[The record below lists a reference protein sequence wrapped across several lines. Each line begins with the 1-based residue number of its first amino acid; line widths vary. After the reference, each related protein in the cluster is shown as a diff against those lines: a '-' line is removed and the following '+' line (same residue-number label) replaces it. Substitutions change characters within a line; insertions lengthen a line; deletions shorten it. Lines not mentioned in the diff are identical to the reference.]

1 MQKPRRVSIVILFIF
16 FLSCKEQDSNDYKN
30 LPHILNGQIPSLTED
45 MFLNLMVDSSNLP
58 NNCNYIVQTKGE
70 DTLNIIEFD
79 DKKRMIF
86 KSYRQFVFGNWNGK
100 YLTMIEGHIYENNIL
115 KKTYYLH
122 SNCGFKFYKYFYKN
136 KKISNIKEYELNLRD
151 EVNTNPYDYI
161 NHIFNINQ
169 LIKFTEKIG
178 LDKKSKQISETKRE
192 YLKSIVQEYFKRK
205 KTDTF
210 SFSNTFL
217 FDNETKNLIYTKYP
231 NQLLRY
237 NSKNKLS
244 SKISK
249 EIYQEDYY
257 TTKFENIQNSL
268 LVTTLYNGK
277 PFMYRVFK
285 NKNVIYLKYIRNS
298 DSTNFEER
306 KFELDDNN
314 FPKRVIIKD
323 FDKKDT
329 INLTTR
335 YLKNYK

>member
-1 MQKPRRVSIVILFIF
+1 M
-16 FLSCKEQDSNDYKN
+16 
-30 LPHILNGQIPSLTED
+30 
-45 MFLNLMVDSSNLP
+45 
-58 NNCNYIVQTKGE
+58 
-70 DTLNIIEFD
+70 
-79 DKKRMIF
+79 
-86 KSYRQFVFGNWNGK
+86 
-100 YLTMIEGHIYENNIL
+100 
-115 KKTYYLH
+115 
-122 SNCGFKFYKYFYKN
+122 
-136 KKISNIKEYELNLRD
+136 
-151 EVNTNPYDYI
+151 
-161 NHIFNINQ
+161 
-169 LIKFTEKIG
+169 
-178 LDKKSKQISETKRE
+178 
-192 YLKSIVQEYFKRK
+192 
-205 KTDTF
+205 
-210 SFSNTFL
+210 

-285 NKNVIYLKYIRNS
+285 NKNVIYLKNIRNS

-323 FDKKDT
+323 FDKK
-329 INLTTR
+329 IL
-335 YLKNYK
+335 